1 MTRAAPTLPPA
12 PSSLPADEHGVDPT
26 GTSAVSLSGALGA
39 VLLTFGAAGA
49 VPFMFDRAA
58 WVAPA
63 LLAILTGV
71 AAVLAVAGRRGR
83 VGRAVIAGM
92 AAVLGVAA
100 AVVGWTGPVDDAGSG
115 QGPAAS
121 LLALPGRLA
130 GLLIVLPAR
139 MASEIVPAP
148 VVPELLLGVV
158 LALGATAVVLS
169 ALLAVRRAPLA
180 ALGVAFG
187 VFTVGL
193 AIARPDRPE
202 VALPFLLAAV
212 VVLATCRPPH
222 GGLRSLR
229 APSLVV
235 LLAAALLGAVT
246 IAGYLPGYGAPAVL
260 DLRTGGAATQVAT
273 NPMVSVRTAL
283 TGQSAEPVLAVSTP
297 RPVYLRTT
305 ALEVYGQD
313 AQWRSPGVRAAPID
327 GELDPGV
334 GGGIGGAAE
343 AFDVDIEV
351 LDLEPVLVPVPFQP
365 VDVGGALEGAAQYD
379 ARTATV
385 TLPRGVRLG
394 AGDRYQVS
402 VALPASDLEA
412 VDDGRGFAP
421 DSALTE
427 LPGNIPPEVTARAR
441 AIVEAADARTP
452 VQIAFALQDELRSWN
467 YSLTPPPGETGDAL
481 LDFLDTQTGYCEQY
495 AATMAIMLRSL
506 DVPARVAV
514 GFSPGELVDPDAG
527 RWEVSDQ
534 NAHAWVEVLLPEVG
548 WIPFEP
554 TPRSD
559 GNVLV
564 PSGETL
570 TPDAL
575 AADRGS
581 ATPAPAQAAD
591 IPAQPQPPT
600 ADEDPSSGEDDGAA
614 GQTEAAAGGSTG
626 QRRSG
631 PSPRVGALLTGLLF
645 AFGLAGAWQWRRRW
659 RRGLTATARGRV
671 TLARQR
677 VERFGVALG
686 EPPRP
691 HETDGEF
698 LARVSDRLGTA
709 AVEPAHTLSVA
720 AGAGRYAPEVDA
732 TTAAAAER
740 AADDLLALD
749 TPGGTGSRIRR
760 GCRVLAAVIRQ
771 TVPSTVRERTGA
783 RRRVPDERRGRPRAG
798 RVQGRQG

>member
-1 MTRAAPTLPPA
+1 MTRAAPTLPHT
-12 PSSLPADEHGVDPT
+12 PSSRPAADDDVVDPT
-26 GTSAVSLSGALGA
+26 GTSRLSFSGAFGA
-39 VLLTFGAAGA
+39 VLLTFAAAGA
-49 VPFMFDRAA
+49 VPFMFERAVWA
-58 WVAPA
+58 PPA

-71 AAVLAVAGRRGR
+71 AVVLAVAGRGRGTGFT
-83 VGRAVIAGM
+83 VFAGM
-92 AAVLGVAA
+92 AAVLSVAVAA
-100 AVVGWTGPVDDAGSG
+100 VAGTGPVDDAGSG
-115 QGPAAS
+115 QGPVAG

-130 GLLIVLPAR
+130 GLLTALPAR

-180 ALGVAFG
+180 ALAVAFG
-187 VFTVGL
+187 VFTAGL

-202 VALPFLLAAV
+202 VALPFLLAAGL
-212 VVLATCRPPH
+212 VLATCRPTH
-222 GGLRSLR
+222 GGLASLR

-246 IAGYLPGYGAPAVL
+246 LAGYLPGYGAPAVV

-327 GELDPGV
+327 GPLDPAA
-334 GGGIGGAAE
+334 GGAAA

-351 LDLEPVLVPVPFQP
+351 LDLDPVLVPVPFQP
-365 VDVGGALEGAAQYD
+365 VDVGGALAGAAQYD

-385 TLPRGVRLG
+385 TLPRGVRLS
-394 AGDRYQVS
+394 AGDRYRVS
-402 VALPASDLEA
+402 VAPPAADLEA
-412 VDDGRGFAP
+412 IDDGRGFAP
-421 DSALTE
+421 DSALTD
-427 LPGNIPPEVTARAR
+427 LPANVPPEVTARAR

-467 YSLTPPPGETGDAL
+467 YSLTPPPGQTGDAL

-514 GFSPGELVDPDAG
+514 GFSPGELVDPEAG

-534 NAHAWVEVLLPEVG
+534 NAHAWVEVLLPDVG

-570 TPDAL
+570 TPDEL
-575 AADRGS
+575 AADRGG
-581 ATPAPAQAAD
+581 AAPAPAEAAD
-591 IPAQPQPPT
+591 IPAQQQPPT
-600 ADEDPSSGEDDGAA
+600 ADEDPSVGEDDGAGA
-614 GQTEAAAGGSTG
+614 QTEAAAGGPAG
-626 QRRSG
+626 QGRSG
-631 PSPRVGALLTGLLF
+631 PSPRAAALLTTLLF
-645 AFGLAGAWQWRRRW
+645 ALGLAGAWQWRRRW
-659 RRGLTATARGRV
+659 RRKLAATPRGRV
-671 TLARQR
+671 TLARR
-677 VERFGVALG
+677 RIERLGVALG
-686 EPPRP
+686 EEPRP

-698 LARVSDRLGTA
+698 LARVSERLGTA
-709 AVEPAHTLSVA
+709 AVEPARALAVA

-732 TTAAAAER
+732 ATAAAAQR
-740 AADDLLALD
+740 AAADLLALD
-749 TPGGTGSRIRR
+749 APDGTWSRIGR
-760 GCRVLAAVIRQ
+760 GRRVLVAVMRQ
-771 TVPSTVRERTGA
+771 AVPSTVREWTGA
-783 RRRVPDERRGRPRAG
+783 VSAERGGRPRAG